1 MTKQDDMERRR
12 YHTDPTTG
20 EFLLLEW
27 ITERNGWMP
36 AMSTME
42 DWQCGAASIYRPA
55 DLPDTLVTMPNHNY
69 WRALRQSEETD
80 IIVLLGRPW
89 IQNSHCQE
97 IAQDNQI
104 EMSGRAN
111 HQVASISDR
120 SFDVID
126 AMEVAMNSEPSAS
139 AAYPPHIIDAV
150 LDHAETTKKICPITM
165 EPIQKQTAT
174 LTRCGHIFQKAAL
187 TAWLKTKS
195 TCPEC
200 RLTVIP

>member
-1 MTKQDDMERRR
+1 MERRR

-55 DLPDTLVTMPNHNY
+55 DLPDTLVTMPNHTY

-104 EMSGRAN
+104 
-111 HQVASISDR
+111 
-120 SFDVID
+120 DVID
-126 AMEVAMNSEPSAS
+126 AMEVAMNSDRSAATDPQPS

-187 TAWLKTKS
+187 TAWLKTKTS
-195 TCPEC
+195 CPEC
-200 RLTVIP
+200 RACPH

>member
-55 DLPDTLVTMPNHNY
+55 DLPDTLVTMPNHTY

-104 EMSGRAN
+104 EMSGGAN
-111 HQVASISDR
+111 HQVA
-120 SFDVID
+120 
-126 AMEVAMNSEPSAS
+126 MEVA
-139 AAYPPHIIDAV
+139 AAVATYPPHIIDAV

-187 TAWLKTKS
+187 TAWLKTKTS
-195 TCPEC
+195 CPEC
-200 RLTVIP
+200 RACPH